1 MKAIITDLD
10 RTLLHTDKSIS
21 AYTLDVLNACHRAG
35 IYILAATARPERSVM
50 EYHDLIRFDAMAVT
64 NGARI
69 ILPDRVVVNGLSQDS
84 GRKIL
89 TEICKHPD
97 IILSVETGDGFYA
110 SEDIPEWSPI
120 VHRGFPE
127 LPTDGEIYK
136 ILVSSIHDSI
146 FRTVEEALTEDA
158 YYTVAGGSLIQI
170 MSRSATKWNGV
181 RTMLEAFRVSPE
193 EVVYF
198 GDDYDDIEAIRM
210 CGTGV
215 AVSNAITEVLAVAD
229 VVTDSNDE
237 DGVARFIQRNIL
249 NENK

>member
-21 AYTLDVLNACHRAG
+21 AYTLDVLNACHGAG

-50 EYHDLIRFDAMAVT
+50 EYHDLIHFDAITVT

-84 GRKIL
+84 GKKIL

-110 SEDIPEWSPI
+110 SEDIPGWSPI
-120 VHRGFPE
+120 VYRDFPE
-127 LPTDGEIYK
+127 LPTAGDIYK
-136 ILVSSIHDSI
+136 ILVSSMHDSI
-146 FRTVEEALTEDA
+146 FPAVEAAMTGDA

-170 MSRSATKWNGV
+170 MSKRATKWNGV
-181 RTMLEAFRVSPE
+181 RTMLEALNVSPE
-193 EVVYF
+193 EAVYF
-198 GDDYDDIEAIRM
+198 GDDNDDIEAIRM

-215 AVSNAITEVLAVAD
+215 AVSNAIPAVLAVAD
-229 VVTDSNDE
+229 VVTGSNDE
-237 DGVARFIQRNIL
+237 DGVARFIEQHMLKRN
-249 NENK
+249 